1 MLPRNLLNQLE
12 LVRGGN
18 FAGEGLYESTPNNAL
33 ASNRMQ
39 M

>member
-1 MLPRNLLNQLE
+1 MLPRNQFNQLE

-18 FAGEGLYESTPNNAL
+18 FAGEGRYASTPNNAL
-33 ASNRMQ
+33 AIDRMQ

>member
-1 MLPRNLLNQLE
+1 MLPRNQFNQIE

-18 FAGEGLYESTPNNAL
+18 FAGEELYESTPNNAL
-33 ASNRMQ
+33 TIDRMQ